1 MTTVENFALGPY
13 AQAKA
18 AYPEI
23 DREVLKTLS
32 EIVGI
37 PPEVLVYWQLDPAI
51 GGATVFL
58 TRSYRGCRLASTR
71 SWRARRLDP
80 ETKLA
85 EMVAGF
91 EPALVHRDHYHAYRQ
106 CLRHNPLRPKKLS
119 ERHPL
124 GVAG

>member
-91 EPALVHRDHYHAYRQ
+91 QRAFVHGDDYNAYRQ
-106 CLRHNPLRPKKLS
+106 CSRHGPLRPTKVCK
-119 ERHPL
+119 RRP
-124 GVAG
+124 VY